1 MTVDWIK
8 QHNRATAMLVRKSV
22 YTQQIEAL
30 ERQLALSK
38 SSEKECLA
46 IKRQTNYLAISA
58 AGMILESSPQF
69 EALSGYRKAQLT
81 CEHIDNLLSES
92 LTQTSFFQS
101 LLQSGAVDTMEQLA
115 GREHECSNFVQR
127 YQTRR

>member
-1 MTVDWIK
+1 
-8 QHNRATAMLVRKSV
+8 MLVRKSV

-69 EALSGYRKAQLT
+69 EALSGYSKAQLT

-92 LTQTSFFQS
+92 LTQTSFFRACSS
-101 LLQSGAVDTMEQLA
+101 LAP
-115 GREHECSNFVQR
+115 
-127 YQTRR
+127 